1 MPINLKTFDPHPLYS
16 AFLDA
21 LNAGSSPDEIADVCA
36 EALNQAKNSYEAE
49 QRKAKQKEKE
59 AAVDSLFSALQ
70 TCGTAFEIPELAKTS
85 DTAKDELINF
95 MDNLRDI
102 LNLAS
107 GKKTTEEDI
116 LRNFISSLM

>member
-1 MPINLKTFDPHPLYS
+1 MIVDPHHLYS

-21 LNAGSSPDEIADVCA
+21 LNAGSSPDEVADLCA

-49 QRKAKQKEKE
+49 QRNAKRKEKE

-70 TCGTAFEIPELAKTS
+70 ACETAFDIPELAS
-85 DTAKDELINF
+85 EDSATAKDELINF
-95 MDNLRDI
+95 MDSLRDI

-107 GKKTTEEDI
+107 GKETTEADI
-116 LRNFISSLM
+116 LRNFIFSLM